1 MSAPVNQGNIA
12 RLLQEGINAIAQSK
26 YNRWEP
32 IYSKFL
38 EVEDSE
44 KAYEIDQSMAGLGV
58 ARLKPEGSEIHMEGE
73 QQLYSTVYRPNIYA
87 IGTIITYEAIMNNL
101 YEKMMEKSGNLIE
114 TSLQE
119 VEERKAA
126 DVINNGYDSGVT
138 GGDGQP
144 LFSASHSLK
153 SGTFSNKLNVFAELS
168 EASLEDACI
177 AVSRYTDPAGN
188 RVNLKTKGLLIPV
201 DLEFEAA
208 RILRSTL
215 QNDTANNAT
224 NALRELG
231 KFPDGMIA
239 SPYFS
244 DTGAWTV
251 TTDCPD
257 GGKFIRRQGHM
268 FRSDNSDT
276 NTLNYR
282 HAGITWFA
290 TGWTDPRKYFGSG
303 ASA

>member
-1 MSAPVNQGNIA
+1 MSAPVNQGNIP

-26 YNRWEP
+26 YDRWEP

-38 EVEDSE
+38 DVEDSE

-58 ARLKPEGSEIHMEGE
+58 ARLKPEGSEIHTEGE
-73 QQLYSTVYRPNIYA
+73 QQLYSTVYRNKVYA
-87 IGTIITYEAIMNNL
+87 IGTIITFEAIMNNL
-101 YEKMMEKSGNLIE
+101 YERMMEKSGNLIE

-119 VEERKAA
+119 VEERVAA
-126 DVINNGYDSGVT
+126 DVINDGNDSGVT
-138 GGDGQP
+138 LGDGQP
-144 LFSASHSLK
+144 LFSASHTLK
-153 SGTFSNKLNVFAELS
+153 SGTFSNKLNVFSELS

-188 RVNLKTKGLLIPV
+188 RVNLKTKALLIPV

-208 RILRSTL
+208 RIVRSTL
-215 QNDTANNAT
+215 QNDTSNNAT

-231 KFPDGMIA
+231 KFPDGVIA
-239 SPYFS
+239 SPYFT

-251 TTDCPD
+251 VTDAPD
-257 GGKFIRRQGHM
+257 GGKFFRRMGHTY
-268 FRSDNSDT
+268 RSDNSDT

-282 HAGITWFA
+282 HVGMTYFS
-290 TGWTDPRKYFGSG
+290 TGVTDPRKYFGSG